1 MTSLFPTSSLNV
13 LKIQTPPSEVAS
25 LASLYASATG
35 VLSEGPS
42 QMYGP
47 PPGQMQITIPTF
59 LAMPIAQMIQLL
71 VQGETLHVVTEDAL
85 LTTQQAA
92 DLLGVSRQHLVRVLD
107 AGQLPFSRTGTHRRV
122 RAVDVLELKRRRDRT
137 RQALKNL
144 TQLSQEV
151 GGYGEMDRT
160 DE

>member
-1 MTSLFPTSSLNV
+1 MTLLSVPQTYNL

-25 LASLYASATG
+25 LASLSRSLAG
-35 VLSEGPS
+35 VLSEGPPMFS
-42 QMYGP
+42 V
-47 PPGQMQITIPTF
+47 PPGHMQITVPNF
-59 LAMPIAQMIQLL
+59 LVMPLLQMIELL
-71 VQGETLHVVTEDAL
+71 IRGETLHVVTEDAL

-122 RAVDVLELKRRRDRT
+122 RAADVLELKRRRDRT
-137 RQALKNL
+137 RQALDNL
-144 TQLSQEV
+144 SQLSQEV

>member
-1 MTSLFPTSSLNV
+1 MSSLFPTRALNL
-13 LKIQTPPSEVAS
+13 LKIQTPPSEAAS

-35 VLSEGPS
+35 VLSEGTS
-42 QMYGP
+42 QRVGT

-59 LAMPIAQMIQLL
+59 LMAPLVQMIQLL
-71 VQGETLHVVTEDAL
+71 HQGETLHVVTEDAL

-92 DLLGVSRQHLVRVLD
+92 ELLGVSRQYVVRVLD

-137 RQALKNL
+137 RQAPDNL
-144 TQLSQEV
+144 SQLSQEV
-151 GGYGEMDRT
+151 GGDGEMDRT

>member
-1 MTSLFPTSSLNV
+1 MSSLFPTSALNL

-25 LASLYASATG
+25 LASLYDSSTRM
-35 VLSEGPS
+35 LSEGPS

-47 PPGQMQITIPTF
+47 APGQMQITIPTF

-71 VQGETLHVVTEDAL
+71 HQGETLHVVTEDAL

-122 RAVDVLELKRRRDRT
+122 RTADALAYKQRRDRT

>member
-1 MTSLFPTSSLNV
+1 MASLFPTSSLNL

-25 LASLYASATG
+25 LASLYASSTG
-35 VLSEGPS
+35 MLSEGPS

-92 DLLGVSRQHLVRVLD
+92 TVTVICGFGNAQAVPTSIPASAIATASPRIGRNWRGIIQPT
-107 AGQLPFSRTGTHRRV
+107 AGINRCASASMGRTG
-122 RAVDVLELKRRRDRT
+122 
-137 RQALKNL
+137 
-144 TQLSQEV
+144 
-151 GGYGEMDRT
+151 
-160 DE
+160 